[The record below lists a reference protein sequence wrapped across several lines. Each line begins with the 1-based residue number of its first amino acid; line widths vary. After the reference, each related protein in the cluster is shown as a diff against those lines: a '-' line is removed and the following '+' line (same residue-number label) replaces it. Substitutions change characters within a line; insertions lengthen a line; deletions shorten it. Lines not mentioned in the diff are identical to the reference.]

1 MVNLIRWHTLF
12 PPFDCCVLQL
22 RSSRLQLPGNCHY
35 FGTVI
40 YTSKAAANPLRAFL
54 TLSHFCPASISLS
67 SGSSSG
73 SSIAI
78 FQFIHQGPKLIAREN
93 SRFSVVFSISFHF
106 FFFCTFCSGNKI
118 SSDALDLATWEKCIT
133 LEMFLKIIF

>member
-106 FFFCTFCSGNKI
+106 FFFFVLSARAIK
-118 SSDALDLATWEKCIT
+118 SAATLLIWQLGRNVLHWKC
-133 LEMFLKIIF
+133 F

>member
-106 FFFCTFCSGNKI
+106 FFVLS
-118 SSDALDLATWEKCIT
+118 ALAIKSAATLLIWQLGRNVLHWKC
-133 LEMFLKIIF
+133 F